1 MTVAVVVPCRN
12 EATTIERLLDGIA
25 VQTRPPDEVIIVDDR
40 STDSTAA
47 VVNAWTAANHA
58 RRIKIISGTGR
69 GVAAAMNTGISS
81 ATSATIVRFDG
92 HSVPQ
97 ADYIERALTTLADAG
112 RGIVGGVWVIEPGD
126 DSPTARAIAAVVS
139 HPLGSGG
146 ARYRTASTRTG
157 NGPVAVE
164 TVPFGVYPRRLWEEL
179 GGFDESLIAN
189 EDFDFCFRARRA
201 GAAVVLDSRI
211 GSIYRARP
219 TLRQLARQYHRYGFW
234 KAQMLRKDASAW
246 HWRQGP
252 PVAVIPWLL
261 ITAAWAIG
269 RPSVASVGALF
280 LYPVC
285 VVAGAA
291 QIAVGRRDSRL
302 LPAAAAAFFTAHLSW
317 SSGFWRALA
326 GARPPR

>member
-1 MTVAVVVPCRN
+1 M
-12 EATTIERLLDGIA
+12 
-25 VQTRPPDEVIIVDDR
+25 
-40 STDSTAA
+40 
-47 VVNAWTAANHA
+47 
-58 RRIKIISGTGR
+58 
-69 GVAAAMNTGISS
+69 
-81 ATSATIVRFDG
+81 
-92 HSVPQ
+92 
-97 ADYIERALTTLADAG
+97 
-112 RGIVGGVWVIEPGD
+112 IEPGD
-126 DSPTARAIAAVVS
+126 DSTTARAIAAVVS

-146 ARYRTASTRTG
+146 ARYRTASARTG
-157 NGPVAVE
+157 NSPVAVE
-164 TVPFGVYPRRLWEEL
+164 TVPFGVYSRRLWEDL

-252 PVAVIPWLL
+252 PVAVAPWLL

-280 LYPVC
+280 LYPAF
-285 VVAGAA
+285 VVTGAT
-291 QIAVGRRDSRL
+291 QIAMGRRDVGL
-302 LPAAAAAFFTAHLSW
+302 LPAATAAFVTAHLSW